1 LFLTLKKEQHNDL
14 MENIKISWQ
23 NLQGRVNGIYDSNL
37 AKIFTDSRP
46 SYGVKQVSFYQD
58 SFFMRAHCLK
68 CKGHQVTYSN
78 A

>member
-1 LFLTLKKEQHNDL
+1 MYAVFILLYDGLLILQKEDHNTL

-46 SYGVKQVSFYQD
+46 SYGVKQVNLICN
-58 SFFMRAHCLK
+58 H
-68 CKGHQVTYSN
+68 
-78 A
+78 